1 MEAESH
7 EHNQE
12 LRSKAAVLWTRIDEL
27 KDEIA
32 RSISELARA
41 ERLWIA
47 FDKWPSD
54 LKRQH
59 ERDVAHLSMGNFVID
74 EDKLAPIAYSANSSL
89 LEGRTHEQFLE
100 VWRLR
105 SMDISRRIAMV
116 LESPI
121 DQGHQEMLQAE
132 LGIVPDYSSGVR
144 FVEGFF
150 ELLEELKSLFLK
162 ELAHQSEMALDSLA
176 IREELWDADNW
187 SGHTVSRFE
196 ELVAPQRTELNELQ
210 SQLMQIPIDLRYP
223 DHWYRHETLANIC
236 CRTGG
241 CETFHDAVDV
251 RTLSSDEIWRL
262 IDFAPRFRGYVAEKY
277 SGLA

>member
-7 EHNQE
+7 EHNQA
-12 LRSKAAVLWTRIDEL
+12 LRSKAALLWTRIDAL
-27 KDEIA
+27 KEEIA
-32 RSISELARA
+32 RSIRDLAIA

-47 FDKWPSD
+47 FDKWPSH

-59 ERDVAHLSMGNFVID
+59 QLDVAHLSMGYFEIN
-74 EDKLAPIAYSANSSL
+74 EDKLASIANSANSFL
-89 LEGRTHEQFLE
+89 LAGRTHGQLLE
-100 VWRLR
+100 FWRLR

-116 LESPI
+116 LESPT

-150 ELLEELKSLFLK
+150 ELLEELKSLFLN

-176 IREELWDADNW
+176 IREELWDTDNW
-187 SGHTVSRFE
+187 SDQTVSRFE
-196 ELVAPQRTELNELQ
+196 ETVVAQRTELNELQ
-210 SQLMQIPIDLRYP
+210 SQLMEIPIDLRYP
-223 DHWYRHETLANIC
+223 DHWYLHETLANIC

-241 CETFHDAVDV
+241 CESIHEVIDI
-251 RTLSSDEIWRL
+251 RTLSPAEILKL
-262 IDFAPRFRGYVAEKY
+262 IEYAPRFRTYVSEKFP
-277 SGLA
+277 SPR

>member
-7 EHNQE
+7 ESNQA
-12 LRSKAAVLWTRIDEL
+12 LRSKATWLWTRIEEL
-27 KDEIA
+27 KGEIA
-32 RSISELARA
+32 LSISEFARV

-47 FDKWPSD
+47 FEKWPSD

-59 ERDVAHLSMGNFVID
+59 QREVAHLSMGNFEID
-74 EDKLAPIAYSANSSL
+74 ENKLAPIAYSANSLL
-89 LEGRTHEQFLE
+89 LEGRTHEQLLE

-176 IREELWDADNW
+176 IREELWDPDNW

-196 ELVAPQRTELNELQ
+196 ETVAPQRTELSELQ

-241 CETFHDAVDV
+241 CESIHEVIDI
-251 RTLSSDEIWRL
+251 RTLSPSEILNL
-262 IDFAPRFRGYVAEKY
+262 IEHAPRFRTYVLEKFP
-277 SGLA
+277 SPS